1 MIKHLRTTLEEP
13 VCGHRKH
20 RPKGWSNE
28 RRARQAARIR
38 EWAPWRRSTGPRTEA
53 GKLRCA
59 QNAFRHGDRS
69 AERIQNLRLARDVL
83 SVAERNLKIVR
94 LIMRVRT
101 AQGRSRI
108 RYKPSYAHLC
118 PVTRAQLALESL
130 LMRKADLSGVARRA
144 KPDCRSRWGGAIA
157 AA

>member
-1 MIKHLRTTLEEP
+1 MTKHLQTVQKQS
-13 VCGHRKH
+13 VCV
-20 RPKGWSNE
+20 RPKRRRKGWSNE

-69 AERIQNLRLARDVL
+69 AERVQNLRLARDVL

-101 AQGRSRI
+101 AQG
-108 RYKPSYAHLC
+108 
-118 PVTRAQLALESL
+118 
-130 LMRKADLSGVARRA
+130 
-144 KPDCRSRWGGAIA
+144 
-157 AA
+157 